1 MSLTKIELTKLIISD
16 SIVKRLQILEALVN
30 GSNIKDIIRYIS
42 HLNNKIGVESAILNC
57 VTNLENDFQGSDKFI
72 NVESL
77 LDALI
82 IFYDEC
88 CHSSLRREKTVSD
101 FLDLCEYDC
110 IVFLLA

>member
-1 MSLTKIELTKLIISD
+1 M
-16 SIVKRLQILEALVN
+16 QILEALVN
-30 GSNIKDIIRYIS
+30 GINVKDVVRYIS
-42 HLNNKIGVESAILNC
+42 QLNNSIGVESTILNC
-57 VTNLENDFQGSDKFI
+57 VTNLENDFQSSDKFI

-101 FLDLCEYDC
+101 FLDLCEC
-110 IVFLLA
+110 LLYSH